1 MSTQPAEE
9 TECPSC
15 ASKVVVKGSLV
26 ASDEDEKFN
35 GLFFPEGLK
44 FTAIRRSVA
53 VLEKQGFLACTNCGC
68 LWSYVEADKLRELL
82 KNKREGKSAFAP
94 GLSHRTKWALLLL
107 LAFVVIGAS
116 VGITSL
122 FGS

>member
-1 MSTQPAEE
+1 MSIEQAPEIK
-9 TECPSC
+9 CPSC
-15 ASKVVVKGSLV
+15 ASKLVVKGSLV
-26 ASDEDEKFN
+26 ASDESEKFN

-68 LWSYVEADKLRELL
+68 LWNYVEATKLRELL
-82 KNKREGKSAFAP
+82 KNTRRGESIFASN
-94 GLSHRTKWALLLL
+94 LSYRAKLGLLLL
-107 LAFVVIGAS
+107 LAFVVLGAAIGA
-116 VGITSL
+116 TSL